1 MPRSLVFCALLALAI
16 GGCAASRRPLG
27 PLTPSRLA
35 GLWIVEDFQSSTTT
49 LEEVSRGRKLPGA
62 HEREVIR
69 IRPDGT
75 FDWTGTPESL
85 LSGLRRRGDQKT
97 LHPLSDDTFVVEWS
111 DYAPTHTTVLIRA
124 TPSSPTA
131 EAFGQSQ
138 EHTRFV
144 LRDIELVDDDHAVYW
159 EIGPIASGG
168 QHSMVMSL
176 RRTTE
181 SGSGYRP
188 FTFPSPGEAVAAE
201 NNLVDQA
208 TKAGNKYLFAS
219 PAEVDGPLPLVAI
232 VCSDVDHPKDQWL
245 PMIAKH
251 RCAILVPHL
260 SCGRDY
266 EFGAYDAACTA
277 RDCKAI
283 RDCLATVRSMRE
295 YSKVVLIGE
304 FFDAALA
311 HLIWQTDNGD
321 LDALITCNG
330 RFRAWNAELGGRV
343 DRKKPIHIL
352 TAYGPGGDHGQAAR
366 DWYAHR
372 NFAACEYEE
381 LGGNP
386 ADLEARLVEL
396 LDAQVRQP

>member
-1 MPRSLVFCALLALAI
+1 MPRSLLFCALLAIAI
-16 GGCAASRRPLG
+16 GGCAASQRPLG
-27 PLTPSRLA
+27 SLTPSRLA
-35 GLWIVEDFQSSTTT
+35 GSWIIEDFQSSTTT
-49 LEEVSRGRKLPGA
+49 LKEVSRGRKLPGV

-85 LSGLRRRGDQKT
+85 LSSLRCCGDQKT
-97 LHPLSDDTFVVEWS
+97 VHPLSDDTFVVEWS
-111 DYAPTHTTVLIRA
+111 ECSPTHTTVLIRA

-131 EAFGQSQ
+131 VALGQSQ

-159 EIGPIASGG
+159 EIGPIAGGG

-176 RRTTE
+176 RRAPE

-188 FTFPSPGEAVAAE
+188 FTFPSRGEAIAAQTD
-201 NNLVDQA
+201 LVEQE
-208 TKAGNKYLFAS
+208 TQAGNKYVLTS
-219 PAEVDGPLPLVAI
+219 PAAIDGPLPLVTI
-232 VCSDVDHPKDQWL
+232 VCSDVDYPKETWL
-245 PMIAKH
+245 PMVAKH
-251 RCAILVPHL
+251 RCAILVPYL
-260 SCGRDY
+260 SCGRGYDV
-266 EFGAYDAACTA
+266 GAYDAACTA

-283 RDCLATVRSMRE
+283 RDCLATVRSKRA
-295 YSKVVLIGE
+295 YSKVVLVGE
-304 FFDAALA
+304 FSGAALA
-311 HLIWQTDNGD
+311 HLVWQTDNGD

-343 DRKKPIHIL
+343 DHRKPIHIL
-352 TAYGPGGDHGQAAR
+352 TTYGPGGDNEQAAR
-366 DWYAHR
+366 DWYAQR
-372 NFAACEYEE
+372 GFAACEYEE

-396 LDAQVRQP
+396 LDGAARRP